1 MFTKS
6 IFSKGELVII
16 KFVDYFIIGK
26 IESLTDTVRLTKDR
40 DVIGDLDFGGIGLK
54 YPHIIYI
61 TNTDNKSELV
71 FTKIVGFNYS
81 NDSLYIPKY
90 QIELLY
96 KASLDVIEQFNSFIE
111 LENKSEAESKPIRH
125 IKKF

>member
-1 MFTKS
+1 MFTRG
-6 IFSKGELVII
+6 IFSRGELVII
-16 KFVDYFIIGK
+16 KLVDYFIIGK
-26 IESLTDTVRLTKDR
+26 IEGLTDAVRLTED
-40 DVIGDLDFGGIGLK
+40 GDLIASVTFGGIGLK
-54 YPHIIYI
+54 YPYVIYM
-61 TNTDNKSELV
+61 DNKSELV

-96 KASLDVIEQFNSFIE
+96 KASPDVIEQFNSFIE
-111 LENKSEAESKPIRH
+111 LENKSEVESKPIRR

>member
-1 MFTKS
+1 MFTRG

-16 KFVDYFIIGK
+16 KFVDYFMIGK
-26 IESLTDTVRLTKDR
+26 IEGLTDTVRLTED
-40 DVIGDLDFGGIGLK
+40 GDLIAALNFGGIGLK
-54 YPHIIYI
+54 YPYVIYI

-81 NDSLYIPKY
+81 NDLLYIPKY

-96 KASLDVIEQFNSFIE
+96 KASPDVIEQFNSFIE
-111 LENKSEAESKPIRH
+111 LENKSEVESKPIRR